1 MAATPEGKVKKKVK
15 DYLKSIGAW
24 YYMPVSNGMGRAGCP
39 DILVCYEGRFLAF
52 ETKAAGKIKNVTPN
66 QKREIADIK
75 RANGLAHVV
84 DCVEQVQVIMEQ
96 VNDEIIQE
104 RTRNKSQV
112 QQTPNGA
119 KETRSQQQGKTPS
132 AARWTCIERWWERRT
147 PRTSTR

>member
-24 YYMPVSNGMGRAGCP
+24 YYMPVSNGMGRVGCP

-52 ETKAAGKIKNVTPN
+52 ETKAAGKIKNVTAN
-66 QKREIADIK
+66 QKREIAEIK

-96 VNDEIIQE
+96 VNDEVIKA
-104 RTRNKSQV
+104 RTRNESQV
-112 QQTPNGA
+112 QQAPVSTE
-119 KETRSQQQGKTPS
+119 ETRSQQQSEARSP
-132 AARWTCIERWWERRT
+132 ARWTCNER
-147 PRTSTR
+147 